1 MFFLCLYSHFAS
13 GSVNER
19 LQINNE
25 RDFRLTGY
33 SMINDFCELSLFD
46 LKKIDMAQK
55 HDFNEILRLEI
66 FTSQHPSSWRSFY
79 DTKSKIS
86 LMIAHHVMMNSS
98 QDKNAIDSI
107 IRLLDEIARLD
118 MVSKD
123 HRAQAFYL
131 IGHHYLGKA
140 RDHGDLHTLWEEP
153 LSHSYAI
160 NETFDSP
167 RSCKPSSLLEKAR
180 TYFQNSASLSF
191 PSSNLL
197 CRESLRCLALSIG
210 PVSCAE
216 FGSAGE
222 MIHTSIGSTARQTV
236 SRLDPSSNE
245 SEFEEIDSIFSAY
258 DINISDIH
266 KRKEELKRMYK
277 EGNRIVPQ
285 DWNFVAMT
293 LVPTGEL
300 LISSLQFNDDDPMS
314 DCNFNYR
321 TVCVFPSSPNKF
333 YENPEFMSIILKPFD
348 DLMDRSKKQLNDVD
362 QDKFEMYNNS
372 RDAKLNWWSVRDDLD
387 NGLNELLKHTQH
399 LYFDADRVKEILL
412 QTNVMSCDVSFSVGN
427 LAARFEAACAIDDDI
442 TTTTTTQK
450 CHESRES
457 LQILTVKQ
465 LKERLEKFEVR
476 SKDIRSLRKAEL
488 IDLLLDKLDLTQE
501 KVEPIELNDS
511 INSST
516 HTENLCVNSQQCT
529 FLILDEHLC
538 RFPFE
543 GLPLLRGRTVCRV
556 PSIPFAISSL
566 SNVQLENCGRIVEPA
581 LTKFILDPE
590 SNLPGT
596 QKRLNET
603 LTNISERYN
612 YQWDGIVGRI
622 PSEQFMRSALLQE
635 NGMFLY
641 FGHNGG
647 ERCFSKAQIE
657 SLIKSKND
665 EPHRN
670 CKASII
676 LMGCSSGVL
685 LSVNQNGSDM
695 CNKELNFEPEGVA
708 LSYLCAGAPCVV
720 SNLWD
725 VTDRDIDRYVQDNQS
740 KFINHYC

>member
-1 MFFLCLYSHFAS
+1 MLFQCLYSSFAS
-13 GSVNER
+13 GSVNKR
-19 LQINNE
+19 LQSNNE
-25 RDFRLTGY
+25 RDSCPTGY

-46 LKKIDMAQK
+46 LTKIDTAQNYG
-55 HDFNEILRLEI
+55 FNTILRLEI

-86 LMIAHHVMMNSS
+86 LLIAHHVIMNSS

-107 IRLLDEIARLD
+107 IRLLDEIAHLD

-131 IGHHYLGKA
+131 IGHYYLEKA

-160 NETFDSP
+160 HETFDTP

-180 TYFQNSASLSF
+180 TYFQNAASLSF
-191 PSSNLL
+191 PASNLL

-210 PVSCAE
+210 PVSFAE

-222 MIHTSIGSTARQTV
+222 MIHTSIGSTARQTI
-236 SRLDPSSNE
+236 SRLDVSSNE
-245 SEFEEIDSIFSAY
+245 NEFEESDSIFCAY

-266 KRKEELKRMYK
+266 KRKKELKRMYE

-300 LISSLQFNDDDPMS
+300 LISSCQFNDDDPMS
-314 DCNFNYR
+314 DCNFKYR
-321 TVCVFPSSPNKF
+321 TACVFPSSPNKF
-333 YENPEFMSIILKPFD
+333 YENSEFMSIILKPFD

-362 QDKFEMYNNS
+362 QDKFQMYNNS

-387 NGLNELLKHTQH
+387 HRLQELLKHTQH

-412 QTNVMSCDVSFSVGN
+412 QTNVMSGDVSFSVGN
-427 LAARFEAACAIDDDI
+427 LAARFEAACTMDDDF
-442 TTTTTTQK
+442 TTTMTQK
-450 CHESRES
+450 RHDSRES

-465 LKERLEKFEVR
+465 LKERLEEFEVR
-476 SKDIRSLRKAEL
+476 SKDVRSLRKAEL
-488 IDLLLDKLDLTQE
+488 IDLLSEKLDSKQE
-501 KVEPIELNDS
+501 KVETIELDDS
-511 INSST
+511 INSSS
-516 HTENLCVNSQQCT
+516 HTENLCINSQQCT

-556 PSIPFAISSL
+556 PSVPFAISSL
-566 SNVQLENCGRIVEPA
+566 SNVQSENYGRTVDPA

-603 LTNISERYN
+603 LTNISETYN
-612 YQWDGIVGRI
+612 YQWDGIVGSI

-657 SLIKSKND
+657 SLIKSQND

-685 LSVNQNGSDM
+685 LSVNQNNGSDM

-725 VTDRDIDRYVQDNQS
+725 VTDRDIDRYVQDNP
-740 KFINHYC
+740 I